1 MKLRIEKMIKLND
14 FVLVGSVFGSIKSK
28 INMPIFDSMPTVVLD
43 NLLVTKYG
51 ERTLFPKLAGQTLDD
66 LTDMILFTYSSK
78 WQKLVTLDAS
88 GYDVAASK
96 INTVTETVDNSEN
109 RVNVKDDINKV
120 TAYNSLDLINN
131 DGSESNSTDTMTGT
145 TTRTVTDSTIDL
157 TTAFNNLS
165 LAEKNNI
172 MNTVLYD
179 VADFL
184 TLSIY
189 EVQQ

>member
-1 MKLRIEKMIKLND
+1 MIKLND

-28 INMPIFDSMPTVVLD
+28 INMPFFDDMPTAVLD

-51 ERTLFPKLAGQTLDD
+51 ERTLFPKLAGQPLDD
-66 LTDMILFTYSSK
+66 LTDMILFTYSNK

-172 MNTVLYD
+172 MNIVLYD